1 MTGADDGRLAQLVPD
16 WPAPARVRALSTTRI
31 GGVSRG
37 PYGLADGSAGGLNL
51 GTHVGDDADAVAEN
65 RRRLQ
70 TWLPSA
76 PRWLEQVHGCA
87 VVTADGVEVLD
98 GGQGSDGVNGVDRV
112 AEDYGSEAGNRPAP
126 DVPPRADASIST
138 TPGQVCAVMT
148 ADCLPV
154 LLCDRAGTVVG
165 AAHAGWRGLCAGVIE
180 ATLARMDRQR
190 PDTGSPPQWLAW
202 LGPAIGPDAFEV
214 GAEVRS
220 AFLERALTHER
231 DAVEQAFRPGAPGKY
246 LADLYALA
254 RIRLARAGCVDV
266 YGGDAC
272 TVSDAQRFYSYRRDG
287 VTGRMASLVW
297 LEPASKEK

>member
-1 MTGADDGRLAQLVPD
+1 MAPSFTRAMTTMTMTNVDAGRLSQLVPD

-37 PYGLADGSAGGLNL
+37 PYGLADGSPGGLNL
-51 GTHVGDDADAVAEN
+51 GTHVGDDAEAVAQN

-70 TWLPSA
+70 SWLPSA
-76 PRWLEQVHGCA
+76 PRWLDQVHGCA
-87 VVTADGVEVLD
+87 VVTDEGTDGADDVED
-98 GGQGSDGVNGVDRV
+98 VDRL
-112 AEDYGSEAGNRPAP
+112 ANG
-126 DVPPRADASIST
+126 VPPRADASISA

-180 ATLARMDRQR
+180 ATLARMDAQR
-190 PDTGSPPQWLAW
+190 KDAGSPPHWLAW

-214 GAEVRS
+214 GAEVRA
-220 AFLERALTHER
+220 AFLEQALPSEGE
-231 DAVEQAFRPGAPGKY
+231 AVEQAFRPAAAGKY

-266 YGGDAC
+266 HGGDAC
-272 TVSDAQRFYSYRRDG
+272 TVSDPQRFYSYRRDG

-297 LEPASKEK
+297 LEPAAKER